1 MTGGKDEF
9 AIGETH
15 GILSRPGVQV
25 HCSSEGMGWTS
36 LYASAQ
42 REPPFQGVFSARPD
56 TLIVL
61 HLDGPAGVTRKLGET
76 EARRMM
82 APGALFILP
91 GGIDVGLK
99 LEHAL
104 ESLHIYVRKE
114 VLDRVAAEMGA
125 PEAQL
130 LPRMGVRDPLIEQL
144 ALCVW
149 EHLDRREARS
159 GRHMDYVAQLLVA
172 RLLRKH
178 SAQSEPHALP
188 ASRRVEG
195 AIRRVIEHMEANL
208 CEPLSVPR
216 LERISGLG
224 SRRFSAEFKRLTRM
238 SPHRYLMTLRV
249 ELAKRM
255 LQQREPIAEIAVA
268 CGFSHQEHLT
278 NVFRRFTS
286 VTPGAYRRDAAA

>member
-1 MTGGKDEF
+1 MKGGNDEF
-9 AIGETH
+9 AVGETH
-15 GILSRPGVQV
+15 GILSRPGVQLR
-25 HCSSEGMGWTS
+25 CSSAGLGWTS

-42 REPPFQGVFSARPD
+42 REPPFQGVFSARPHV
-56 TLIVL
+56 LIVL
-61 HLDGPAGVTRKLGET
+61 HLDGPAGVTRKLGDT

-91 GGIDVGLK
+91 GGVDVGLK
-99 LEHAL
+99 LDHAL
-104 ESLHIYVRKE
+104 ESLHVYVRKE
-114 VLDRVAAEMGA
+114 VLDRVAADME
-125 PEAQL
+125 
-130 LPRMGVRDPLIEQL
+130 LPVAELVPRIGVRDPLIEQL
-144 ALCVW
+144 ALCVS
-149 EHLDRREARS
+149 EQLERRETDS
-159 GRHMDYVAQLLVA
+159 GRHMDYVAQLLAA

-178 SAQSEPHALP
+178 SAQSQPQA
-188 ASRRVEG
+188 ASTPRRVED
-195 AIRRVIEHMEANL
+195 AIRRVIEHMEANF
-208 CEPLSVPR
+208 CEPLSVQR

-224 SRRFSAEFKRLTRM
+224 SRRFSAEFRRVTCM

-249 ELAKRM
+249 ERAKRM

>member
-1 MTGGKDEF
+1 MTVGNDEF
-9 AIGETH
+9 ASGETH

-25 HCSSEGMGWTS
+25 RCSSDGLGWTS

-61 HLDGPAGVTRKLGET
+61 HLNGPAGVTRKLGDT

-91 GGIDVGLK
+91 GGIDVGIQ

-104 ESLHIYVRKE
+104 ESLHIYVRKA

-125 PEAQL
+125 ADTEF
-130 LPRMGVRDPLIEQL
+130 LPRLGVRDPLIEQL
-144 ALCVW
+144 ALCVR
-149 EHLDRREARS
+149 EQMERREAQS
-159 GRHMDYVAQLLVA
+159 ARHMDYIAQLLAA
-172 RLLRKH
+172 RLVRKH
-178 SAQSEPHALP
+178 SAQTELP
-188 ASRRVEG
+188 SAPTSRRVEDS
-195 AIRRVIEHMEANL
+195 IRRVIEHMEGNL
-208 CEPLSVPR
+208 AEPLSVQR

-224 SRRFSAEFKRLTRM
+224 SRRFSSEFKRVTGM

-249 ELAKRM
+249 ERAKRM

-286 VTPGAYRRDAAA
+286 VTPGAYRREAAA

>member
-1 MTGGKDEF
+1 MKGGNDEF
-9 AIGETH
+9 AAGETH

-25 HCSSEGMGWTS
+25 RSCSEGLGWTS
-36 LYASAQ
+36 LYASVQ
-42 REPPFQGVFSARPD
+42 REPPFQGVFPARPD

-61 HLDGPAGVTRKLGET
+61 HLNGPAEVTRKLGDT
-76 EARRMM
+76 EARKMM

-91 GGIDVGLK
+91 GGTDVGLK

-104 ESLHIYVRKE
+104 ESLHIYVRKA

-125 PEAQL
+125 PDAQL
-130 LPRMGVRDPLIEQL
+130 LPRLGVRDPLIEQL
-144 ALCVW
+144 ALCVG
-149 EHLDRREARS
+149 EHLERREAHAA
-159 GRHMDYVAQLLVA
+159 RHIDYVAQLLAA

-178 SAQSEPHALP
+178 SAQSEPQAAP
-188 ASRRVEG
+188 TPRRVED
-195 AIRRVIEHMEANL
+195 AIRRVIDHMEANL
-208 CEPLSVPR
+208 ADPLSVQR

-224 SRRFSAEFKRLTRM
+224 SRRFCSEFKRVTGM

-249 ELAKRM
+249 ERAKRM

-286 VTPGAYRRDAAA
+286 VTPGAYRREAAA